1 MQLVKMR
8 NKTIAVIADRS
19 TGVVKSI
26 ETEIILSGEKTIREM
41 TWECKK
47 AMEKSINKRKY
58 KILIINV
65 YLYG

>member
-1 MQLVKMR
+1 MR
-8 NKTIAVIADRS
+8 NKTIAVIADRN

-26 ETEIILSGEKTIREM
+26 ETEIIISEEKDKMKM

-47 AMEKSINKRKY
+47 TMERIINKKKY

-65 YLYG
+65 YLYE

>member
-1 MQLVKMR
+1 MR
-8 NKTIAVIADRS
+8 NKTIAVIADKS

-26 ETEIILSGEKTIREM
+26 ETKIILSEKEDIREM

-47 AMEKSINKRKY
+47 TMEKLIDKRKY

>member
-1 MQLVKMR
+1 MR
-8 NKTIAVIADRS
+8 NKTIAVIADKS

-26 ETEIILSGEKTIREM
+26 ETEIILSEEEDKGKM
-41 TWECKK
+41 TWECKRS
-47 AMEKSINKRKY
+47 MEKVINKKKY

>member
-1 MQLVKMR
+1 MR
-8 NKTIAVIADRS
+8 NKTIAVIADKK

-26 ETEIILSGEKTIREM
+26 ETEIIISENQSIEAM
-41 TWECKK
+41 QWECKT
-47 AMEKSINKRKY
+47 AMERAINKKKY

>member
-1 MQLVKMR
+1 MR
-8 NKTIAVIADRS
+8 NKTIAVIADRR

-26 ETEIILSGEKTIREM
+26 ETEIILSEKEDIRKM

-47 AMEKSINKRKY
+47 TMEKAIDKKKY

>member
-1 MQLVKMR
+1 MR
-8 NKTIAVIADRS
+8 NKTIAVIADKS

-26 ETEIILSGEKTIREM
+26 ETEIILSEKEDKRKM

-47 AMEKSINKRKY
+47 AMERAINKKKY

>member
-1 MQLVKMR
+1 MR
-8 NKTIAVIADRS
+8 NKTVAVIADRS

-26 ETEIILSGEKTIREM
+26 ETEIILSEKEDKAKM
-41 TWECKK
+41 TWECKE
-47 AMEKSINKRKY
+47 AMEKIINKKKY